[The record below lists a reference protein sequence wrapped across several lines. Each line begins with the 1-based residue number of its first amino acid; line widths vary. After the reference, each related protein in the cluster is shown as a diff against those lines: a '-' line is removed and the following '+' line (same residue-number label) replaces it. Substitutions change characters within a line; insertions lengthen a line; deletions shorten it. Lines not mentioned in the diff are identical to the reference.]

1 MIFRVEINSQTKAG
15 RKVYELIESLWGKDG
30 ITYLD
35 EDEYLSKEEEKE
47 LKEELIQIFD
57 DINNESLSE
66 TKEVKI
72 TPKFRTAIKELSR
85 WLANKNVPSEEY
97 VNDIFTAIKSLK
109 GTSNHSCELL
119 SFKYL

>member
-57 DINNESLSE
+57 DINNESFSE
-66 TKEVKI
+66 DKRSKDNAKI
-72 TPKFRTAIKELSR
+72 QDLYKRGIKV
-85 WLANKNVPSEEY
+85 AGK
-97 VNDIFTAIKSLK
+97 
-109 GTSNHSCELL
+109 
-119 SFKYL
+119 

>member
-57 DINNESLSE
+57 DINNESLSDDKRSKDN
-66 TKEVKI
+66 TKIQNSYKRAVKVAG
-72 TPKFRTAIKELSR
+72 K
-85 WLANKNVPSEEY
+85 
-97 VNDIFTAIKSLK
+97 
-109 GTSNHSCELL
+109 
-119 SFKYL
+119 

>member
-15 RKVYELIESLWGKDG
+15 RKVYELIESLLGKDG

-66 TKEVKI
+66 DKRSKDNTKIQNSYKRAVKVAG
-72 TPKFRTAIKELSR
+72 K
-85 WLANKNVPSEEY
+85 
-97 VNDIFTAIKSLK
+97 
-109 GTSNHSCELL
+109 
-119 SFKYL
+119 

>member
-66 TKEVKI
+66 DKRSKDNTKIQNSYKRAVKVAG
-72 TPKFRTAIKELSR
+72 K
-85 WLANKNVPSEEY
+85 
-97 VNDIFTAIKSLK
+97 
-109 GTSNHSCELL
+109 
-119 SFKYL
+119 

>member
-35 EDEYLSKEEEKE
+35 EDEYLSKEEEEE

-66 TKEVKI
+66 NKRSKDNTKIQSSYKRAVKVAG
-72 TPKFRTAIKELSR
+72 K
-85 WLANKNVPSEEY
+85 
-97 VNDIFTAIKSLK
+97 
-109 GTSNHSCELL
+109 
-119 SFKYL
+119 

>member
-66 TKEVKI
+66 DKK
-72 TPKFRTAIKELSR
+72 K
-85 WLANKNVPSEEY
+85 
-97 VNDIFTAIKSLK
+97 
-109 GTSNHSCELL
+109 
-119 SFKYL
+119 